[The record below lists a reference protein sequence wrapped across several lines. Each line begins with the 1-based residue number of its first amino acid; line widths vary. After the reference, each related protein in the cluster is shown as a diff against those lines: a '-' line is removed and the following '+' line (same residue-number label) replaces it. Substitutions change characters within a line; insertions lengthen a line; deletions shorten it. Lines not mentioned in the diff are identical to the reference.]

1 MEKVRQAYLQHC
13 ISKELSNKTDTQI
26 IRNLV
31 KCQKYAA
38 LILVSNDLE
47 FEFSSKIFKLQ

>member
-47 FEFSSKIFKLQ
+47 FEFSSKIFNLQ